1 MIRQKAISDRLLL
14 GVIFFGMNVLCFLG
28 ITHGHHVTRH
38 TRVNYS
44 HVQVHSSRRA
54 GGRGD
59 YHSVTATVD
68 AYLDHSVVDHTPQVT
83 LSKAPVAGTVQ
94 VQPAVISNIALL
106 PRPEA
111 RTEPL
116 SQESVIALGSAPRAP
131 GLGRAPPISA

>member
-14 GVIFFGMNVLCFLG
+14 GAIFFGLNFLCFLG
-28 ITHGHHVTRH
+28 IAHGHHVTRH
-38 TRVNYS
+38 T

-59 YHSVTATVD
+59 YHSVAATVE

-83 LSKAPVAGTVQ
+83 LSKAPVAGTMQ
-94 VQPAVISNIALL
+94 VQPAVISNIPLL

-131 GLGRAPPISA
+131 GLGRAPPIAA